1 MNDTDPAS
9 PPAPAPEPP
18 PDSAAAAA
26 DVKPKRKSPE
36 KPAKR
41 KGFYGFAL
49 DWFEQFGQHL
59 PKHLHQMAM
68 WLGGRWWFHDQPKRL
83 LMLAF
88 RGAGKSTLVGL
99 FAAWIIRSSSMM
111 WWSTGIDRDWS
122 TNTSAP
128 RTFCSI
134 RTRVS

>member
-1 MNDTDPAS
+1 MNDIDPAS

-59 PKHLHQMAM
+59 PKHLHEMAM

-83 LMLAF
+83 LLLAF
-88 RGAGKSTLVGL
+88 RGDDEPAVRPDVTEQPAREPTIVHPAEYVLVGV
-99 FAAWIIRSSSMM
+99 RH
-111 WWSTGIDRDWS
+111 GGKG
-122 TNTSAP
+122 
-128 RTFCSI
+128 
-134 RTRVS
+134 